1 MPGSPG
7 LTGIPAVGTVAP
19 RGSRLVAVTEMMPLA
34 RYFLFVGGALM
45 ALLFVF
51 DFFSPKAVAD
61 SGIQTAATVDKSAL
75 RIKSD
80 QKWPERI
87 VFDTTQP
94 TIAPKAAP
102 VQTAQAQTAPAM
114 QAALPGPE
122 PAAEITPK
130 ARVRETFAQFVPVE
144 PKKADA
150 TVAKKRKSARG
161 PGQPMRIA
169 RYGFFGT
176 STW

>member
-1 MPGSPG
+1 
-7 LTGIPAVGTVAP
+7 
-19 RGSRLVAVTEMMPLA
+19 MPLA

-45 ALLFVF
+45 ALLFAF
-51 DFFSPKAVAD
+51 DFFSPKAAAD
-61 SGIQTAATVDKSAL
+61 NRVHSAGTVDKSTL
-75 RIKSD
+75 RIRSE
-80 QKWPERI
+80 QKWPERV
-87 VFDTTQP
+87 VFDTTQLANAPSVAQPQSAP
-94 TIAPKAAP
+94 T
-102 VQTAQAQTAPAM
+102 V

-122 PAAEITPK
+122 PAPEMTPK

-150 TVAKKRKSARG
+150 TVAKKRKTAKG